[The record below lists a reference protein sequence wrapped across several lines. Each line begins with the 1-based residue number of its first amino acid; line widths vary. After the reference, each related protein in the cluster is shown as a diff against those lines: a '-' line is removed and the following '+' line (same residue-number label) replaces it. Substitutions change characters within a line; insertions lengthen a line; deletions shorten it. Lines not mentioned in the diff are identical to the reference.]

1 MLYNIHS
8 VDNRYGEW
16 IVTLCDNNS
25 YAKGA
30 LVLARSLRNVGTK
43 CDLVCLISNA
53 ISADMKFELEQ
64 VYNRLVTVDIINS
77 EDSANLALLNRPEL
91 GSTLTKLHIWKLTD
105 YEKMVFMDADMMAVR
120 PIEDLFERDEL
131 SAVPDCGWPSCFNSG
146 LFVFRPSF
154 ETYGKLIE
162 FSQKTGSFDGGDQG
176 LLNSFFSDWSTAN
189 INRILPFGYNVHAA
203 ATYTYAPAYKQ
214 FANDVRV
221 IHFLGSSKPWTSQS
235 PPSSGGFNS
244 FWNVWWKFYTNNYA
258 PQENFAPSFNPSN
271 CSSESAN
278 PIGQSAPQWIDSD
291 TSEAA
296 ERRWLEN
303 VPDYMNKD
311 SYDKIQSHI
320 QNEINKP
327 VY

>member
-1 MLYNIHS
+1 M
-8 VDNRYGEW
+8 
-16 IVTLCDNNS
+16 
-25 YAKGA
+25 
-30 LVLARSLRNVGTK
+30 
-43 CDLVCLISNA
+43 
-53 ISADMKFELEQ
+53 
-64 VYNRLVTVDIINS
+64 
-77 EDSANLALLNRPEL
+77 
-91 GSTLTKLHIWKLTD
+91 
-105 YEKMVFMDADMMAVR
+105 
-120 PIEDLFERDEL
+120 
-131 SAVPDCGWPSCFNSG
+131 
-146 LFVFRPSF
+146 

-162 FSQKTGSFDGGDQG
+162 FSQQNGSFDGGDQG

-221 IHFLGSSKPWTSQS
+221 IHFLGSSKPWTSQQ
-235 PPSSGGFNS
+235 PPSSGGQFNS
-244 FWNVWWKFYTNNYA
+244 FWNVWWKFYTNNYS
-258 PQENFAPSFNPSN
+258 PQGKPLYEKTFSSNINSENFAPSFTPSN
-271 CSSESAN
+271 CSTESAQA
-278 PIGQSAPQWIDSD
+278 PIGQSAPQWIDAD

-311 SYDKIQSHI
+311 SYDKIQNHI